1 MPSISKEVI
10 RPLFKVAV
18 VAGEKSGDQ
27 LGGELIKSLK
37 LDYPDCKFIGIGG
50 DLMKEQGLQ
59 SLYDIERLAVMGI
72 WEPFK
77 RLPELLKLRS
87 RLKSF
92 LLNEKPDI
100 FIGIDSPDF
109 NLPLANFLKKETS
122 IPTVQYVSPSVWAWR
137 KGRIK
142 KIERSIDLMLC
153 LFPFEGKAYE
163 GSKVN
168 YKYVGHPLAHRL
180 LIKQKSYQ
188 EGLQKDLTIGLLP
201 GSRTSEI
208 IRMAPLMI
216 AAAKDL
222 QSIFKSTKFV
232 MPLVQRDHLGLFKY
246 SDDEIKNISFSFSNS
261 QEILKKCDY
270 AIVASGTATLEALL
284 LRVPLLS
291 VYKTNWMSFN
301 LIKPLLRIKYIS
313 LPNLLADEEIIPELL
328 QDHVTVSNIV
338 NGLSD
343 LIKSDKKILFD
354 RFQDIHNSLLAGGKE
369 AAKDEILEFYARCT

>member
-1 MPSISKEVI
+1 MSSISKEVI
-10 RPLFKVAV
+10 RPLFKVAI

-50 DLMKEQGLQ
+50 DLMKGQGLQ

-168 YKYVGHPLAHRL
+168 HKYVGHPLAHRL
-180 LIKQKSYQ
+180 LMKQNSHQKES
-188 EGLQKDLTIGLLP
+188 QKDLTIGLLP
-201 GSRTSEI
+201 GSRKSEI
-208 IRMAPLMI
+208 IRMAPTMI

-222 QSIFKSTKFV
+222 QSIFKGVKFV
-232 MPLVQRDHLGLFKY
+232 MPLVKQEHLSLFEY
-246 SDDEIKNISFSFSNS
+246 SEDEIRNISFSFSNS
-261 QEILKKCDY
+261 QVVLKECDY
-270 AIVASGTATLEALL
+270 ALVTSGTATLEALL
-284 LRVPLLS
+284 LGVPLLS
-291 VYKTNWMSFN
+291 VYKTNWISFN
-301 LIKPLLRIKYIS
+301 LIKPFLRIKYIA

-343 LIKSDKKILFD
+343 LIKSDKKVLLG

-369 AAKDEILEFYARCT
+369 AAKDEILEFYSKCT